1 MYYNYNPVR
10 LYIYSAFNTVAKA
23 TVFLFL
29 YNIELF
35 LIKKLE
41 IMNTYVIVDGIVTI
55 LEWTVNING

>member
-1 MYYNYNPVR
+1 MQARYLTYQLNRLTVTSKEVNP
-10 LYIYSAFNTVAKA
+10 YI
-23 TVFLFL
+23 FLL